1 MINIHTITK
10 ANRHL
15 YEQQLEDHFRIRYD
29 IYVRERRWM
38 ALDRPD
44 QRDCDQFDTDAAIYL
59 LALRDGEVVGGSRFV
74 PTNFPHLMSDIFP
87 TLAPRGL
94 IRARDVLE
102 WTRIFVVKPFRGEQA
117 QPRVE
122 SLMLAGIMEFMLADG
137 YRAITV
143 VMEAW
148 WLPRLLE
155 LGWNVKPLG
164 LPQLIDGMQ
173 VMAACIDVSPLALAG
188 VRQARNISRSVLVHA
203 GVERPEE
210 VTHVSA

>member
-1 MINIHTITK
+1 MIDVHTITK

-15 YEQQLEDHFRIRYD
+15 YEQQLEEHFRIRYD
-29 IYVRERRWM
+29 IYVKERRWM

-59 LALRDGEVVGGSRFV
+59 LALKDGRVVGGSRFV
-74 PTNFPHLMSDIFP
+74 PTDRPHLMSDVFP
-87 TLAPRGL
+87 SLAQRGL
-94 IRARDVLE
+94 IRAADVVE
-102 WTRIFVVKPFRGEQA
+102 WTRIFVVREYRGEQA

-122 SLMLAGIMEFMLADG
+122 SLMLAGIMEFGLSWN

-164 LPQLIDGMQ
+164 LPQPIDGMQ
-173 VMAACIDVSPLALAG
+173 VMAAAIDITPAALAG
-188 VRQARNISRSVLVHA
+188 VRQARGITRPVLVHNDA
-203 GVERPEE
+203 TRNEE
-210 VTHVSA
+210 APHVRA